1 MTAIRPASL
10 PPPAVTEAKLR
21 HAAEE
26 FTTTA
31 LTELLQPMFD
41 SADTSNGMFG
51 GGAVEQQFKPMLIQ
65 EIARQIAHSGG
76 LGLAE
81 PVYQQM
87 LRLQEQRR

>member
-1 MTAIRPASL
+1 MMEISPVS
-10 PPPAVTEAKLR
+10 PPVNAALDTKLR
-21 HAAEE
+21 KAAED
-26 FTTTA
+26 FAAVA

-41 SADTSNGMFG
+41 SVDTSNGLFG
-51 GGAVEQQFKPMLIQ
+51 GGDVERQFKPMLTQ
-65 EIARQIAHSGG
+65 EIAKQIAHSGG